1 MKWQASFIDKTVV
14 HDSLDRRDCHV
25 INLHSI
31 ICIDYWY
38 LGVAITD
45 GKETSIYS
53 SVNIIQSAKL
63 ILIQSANLILIQSA
77 KLILPNKGR
86 GLSKATSKS
95 FPDN

>member
-63 ILIQSANLILIQSA
+63 IL
-77 KLILPNKGR
+77 PNRGR
-86 GLSKATSKS
+86 GLSKATSNS